1 MNISK
6 LAKRYPEGFSREA
19 GQKRVDVK

>member
-6 LAKRYPEGFSREA
+6 LAKRYPNGFSREA
-19 GQKRVDVK
+19 SQKRIDVK